1 MNLCAMKRT
10 LTLVAAWLGAAGL
23 AVGLGFLAVSLV
35 DTDVSPRTSLAA
47 ATTSVT
53 GVPST
58 PTARTPAAP
67 VTASSATPPAPVA
80 VTGSAEQATA
90 GGTVWAGC
98 VDGTAVFAAAPAA
111 GWRLDDDNPA
121 VEKVEFRSASRSI
134 EVRAT
139 CVRGTPQFVVEG
151 PRGGRE
157 TPRVPSSAPV
167 DDSTGKVGG
176 GHGAD
181 DGPGDDHGGGN
192 SGSGGHGSDD

>member
-1 MNLCAMKRT
+1 MKRSQI
-10 LTLVAAWLGAAGL
+10 LVAAWLGAAGL

-35 DTDVSPRTSLAA
+35 DTDASPRTSLAA

-53 GVPST
+53 GVPSVA
-58 PTARTPAAP
+58 PPAP

-98 VDGTAVFAAAPAA
+98 VDGKAVFAAAPAA
-111 GWRLDDDNPA
+111 GWRLDDSSPA
-121 VEKVEFRSASRSI
+121 VEKVEFRSASQSI

-139 CVRGTPQFVVEG
+139 CVGGSPQFVVEG

-157 TPRVPSSAPV
+157 TPRVPSSTPV
-167 DDSTGKVGG
+167 DDSTGRVGG

-181 DGPGDDHGGGN
+181 DGL
-192 SGSGGHGSDD
+192 GSDD